1 MTLKAVVKEVLNFT
15 SHNTGIT
22 LAACLVFCIVIWI
35 FGCDPKVQSLID
47 PTQRITRAELA
58 IEVDT
63 FLAMAE
69 IRYGQLEQKERLK
82 QMVFKHALLFAEG
95 GAVNPYGIMMSLQAI
110 IGTGAI
116 VDNMTKRRKESKA
129 LKRYTDVIAEKDK
142 K

>member
-22 LAACLVFCIVIWI
+22 IAACIIFCIVIWI
-35 FGCDPKVQSLID
+35 FGCNPKVQSLID
-47 PTQRITRAELA
+47 PTQRITSEELA
-58 IEVDT
+58 IEIDT

-82 QMVFKHALLFAEG
+82 QMVFKHTLLFADSG
-95 GAVNPYGIMMSLQAI
+95 SINPYGIMMSLQAI

-116 VDNMTKRRKESKA
+116 VDNMTKRRKEGKV
-129 LKRYTDVIAEKDK
+129 LKTYVADQHNQK
-142 K
+142 